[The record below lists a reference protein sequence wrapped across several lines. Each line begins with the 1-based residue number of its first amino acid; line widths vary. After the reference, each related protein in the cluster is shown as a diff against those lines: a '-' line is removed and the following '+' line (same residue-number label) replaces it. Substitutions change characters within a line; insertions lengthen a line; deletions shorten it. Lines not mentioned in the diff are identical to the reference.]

1 MSLIPF
7 VEKKHCHFKELH
19 FTGVTYYL
27 EYLNYLISLTYGEPL
42 QMRLR
47 LFQLLFIP
55 LLLTGILFAQE
66 ENKEKKDPLQK
77 ENFSGLK
84 WRNIGPALT
93 SGRIADFAVNPKNI
107 SEYYVAVASGHIWK
121 TTNAGITYE
130 PVFENYGA
138 YSIGCVTIDPN
149 NHHVVWAGTGENNHQ
164 RALGY
169 GNGVYKSV
177 DGGKSWKN
185 MGLKDSRQ
193 IGDIIIDPRNSNKVF
208 VAAEGSVWGPG
219 GERGLYKSVDGGKN
233 WKKVL
238 EISTHTGVNNVIF
251 DPRNPDIMYATS
263 EQRRRHVY
271 GKIGGGPESAVYKS
285 EDGGETWEKI
295 MKGLPQ
301 VHLGGM
307 GIDISPV
314 NPDVVY
320 LIVEAAENQSGFYRS
335 TNRGATW
342 EKMSDYAASGQYFN
356 EIYCDPK
363 DVDKIY
369 SMDVVSRVS
378 TDGGRNWA
386 PLGLDARHVD
396 DHALWINP
404 SNTDHM
410 LIGGDGGVYESFD
423 GGKLWDFKENLP
435 VTQFYRVFADNS
447 EPFYN
452 VYGGTQDNSSMGG
465 PSRTISSDGIVN
477 SDWFITNGGDG
488 FWSAV
493 DPENPD
499 IVYAE
504 SQYGGMVRY
513 DKKSGEAI
521 DMRPEPG
528 KGENTYKWNWDTP
541 LLISPHKNTRLYTA
555 AQVVF
560 RSNDRGDSWD
570 VISPDLTTGKDR
582 NEFQVM
588 DKYWG
593 VDAVAKDRSTSLFGT
608 IVSLAESPA
617 KENLLFAG
625 TDDGLIQV
633 TEDAK
638 TWRKAGS
645 FPGVPEYTYVSDVLP
660 SRFNEN
666 VVYAAFNN
674 HKRDDFKPYILK
686 SEDKGKSWKPISA
699 TLPENGAVWS
709 IAEDYEN
716 PNLLFC
722 GTEFGFYFTID
733 GGKKWIKLG
742 NGLPD
747 IPVRDIFLHK
757 KQGDIVI
764 ATFGRGFYV
773 LDDYTPLRSVTNEL
787 LEKEDHVFG
796 VRDGLMYIETAGRY
810 GTGNTYYKAPNP
822 DFGVNITYY
831 IKEVPKTL
839 KDIRKAKEAELF
851 KEGKP
856 IPIPTNA
863 ELEAEQREVAPYVM
877 VWIDDETGQTVRKL
891 TKPASKGVQRINW
904 DLKYQSVATLKAD
917 KFNANMKTQSSNLVM
932 PGKFSVSM
940 FIVDR
945 DGVAPLGERVEFNA
959 VALRNTTLPA
969 ADRAELV
976 KFQSDVREI
985 SRVVRGTYEYL
996 NDLIKKVNGLKQ
1008 SALHSPGTGTELLG
1022 RADRILDTLYSVLSK
1037 FERSSNFPSAE
1048 ENPPSPVTINER
1060 LNTLLWTHWRST
1072 SGLTK
1077 NERVAYD
1084 VLMSEFPPLY
1094 QIIKKMAEV
1103 DVKNFEAELEII
1115 GGYLTPG
1122 KLPELWNK

>member
-1 MSLIPF
+1 MRFKFLHLLI
-7 VEKKHCHFKELH
+7 
-19 FTGVTYYL
+19 
-27 EYLNYLISLTYGEPL
+27 
-42 QMRLR
+42 
-47 LFQLLFIP
+47 IP
-55 LLLTGILFAQE
+55 LLFSSVLFAQE
-66 ENKEKKDPLQK
+66 EEKEKKDPLQK
-77 ENFSGLK
+77 ESFSGLK

-93 SGRIADFAVNPKNI
+93 SGRISDFAVNPKNN
-107 SEYYVAVASGHIWK
+107 SEYFVAVGSGHVWK
-121 TTNAGITYE
+121 TTNAGTTFE
-130 PVFENYGA
+130 PVFENQGA
-138 YSIGCVTIDPN
+138 YSIGCVTLDPN
-149 NHHVVWAGTGENNHQ
+149 NQHVVWVGTGENTHQ

-193 IGDIIIDPRNSNKVF
+193 IGDIIIDPRNSNIVF

-219 GERGLYKSVDGGKN
+219 GDRGLYKTIDGGKT

-238 EISTHTGVNNVIF
+238 EISTNTGVNNITF
-251 DPRNPDIMYATS
+251 DPRNPNILYATS

-285 EDGGETWEKI
+285 EDGGETWDKI
-295 MKGLPQ
+295 MKGLPS

-314 NPDVVY
+314 NPDVIY

-342 EKMSDYAASGQYFN
+342 ERMSDYASSGQYFN
-356 EIYCDPK
+356 EIFCDPK
-363 DVDKIY
+363 DVDKVY
-369 SMDVVSRVS
+369 SMEVVSRVT
-378 TDGGRNWA
+378 TDAGKTWV
-386 PLGLDARHVD
+386 PLGVNDRHVD

-404 SNTDHM
+404 QNTNHL
-410 LIGGDGGVYESFD
+410 LIGGDGGIYESFD

-447 EPFYN
+447 TPFYN

-504 SQYGGMVRY
+504 SQYAGMVRY

-521 DMRPEPG
+521 DIRPEPG
-528 KGENTYKWNWDTP
+528 KGEKTYKWNWDTP
-541 LLISPHKNTRLYTA
+541 LFISPHKNTRLYTA
-555 AQVVF
+555 ANMVF
-560 RSNDRGDSWD
+560 RTDDRGNNWE
-570 VISPDLTTGKDR
+570 VISPDLTTGIDR
-582 NEFQVM
+582 NTFPVM

-617 KENLLFAG
+617 KENLLYAG
-625 TDDGLIQV
+625 TDDGLIQI

-666 VVYAAFNN
+666 VVYASFNN

-686 SEDKGKSWKPISA
+686 SEDKGKSWKSISA
-699 TLPENGAVWS
+699 TLPENGSVWS
-709 IAEDYEN
+709 LAEDFEN
-716 PNLLFC
+716 PNLLFA
-722 GTEFGFYFTID
+722 GTEFGFFFTVD
-733 GGKKWIKLG
+733 GGNKWLKLQ

-757 KQGDIVI
+757 REGDIVI
-764 ATFGRGFYV
+764 ATFGRGFYI
-773 LDDYTPLRSVTNEL
+773 LDNYTPLRKVTNEML
-787 LEKEDHVFG
+787 SQDAFLFDAK
-796 VRDGLMYIETAGRY
+796 DGLMYIEMAGRY
-810 GTGNTYYKAPNP
+810 GTGSTYYKASNP
-822 DFGVNITYY
+822 DFGVTFTYF

-839 KDIRKAKEAELF
+839 KDIRKEKEDALF
-851 KEGKP
+851 KDGKP
-856 IPIPTNA
+856 IPIPSDADLNI
-863 ELEAEQREVAPYVM
+863 ENREVAPYLVFS
-877 VWIDDETGQTVRKL
+877 ITDEKGNEVKKL
-891 TKPASKGVQRINW
+891 TKSAGKGLQRINW
-904 DLKYQSVATLKAD
+904 DLRYSSISTLKAD
-917 KFNANMKTQSSNLVM
+917 KFNAAIRQQSSSLVM
-932 PGKFSVSM
+932 PGKYKVSM
-940 FIVDR
+940 MMITR
-945 DGVAPLGERVEFNA
+945 DGVKPLASPIEFNA

-969 ADRAELV
+969 EDRAELV
-976 KFQSDVREI
+976 AFQLKAGELTRT
-985 SRVVRGTYEYL
+985 VRGTYQYL
-996 NDLIKKVNGLKQ
+996 NDLIKLVTTLKQ
-1008 SALHSPGTGTELLG
+1008 SALITPGAGFELLSK
-1022 RADRILDTLYSVLSK
+1022 ADIILNALDKISLK
-1037 FERSSNFPSAE
+1037 FERRSNFPSTE

-1060 LNTLLWTHWRST
+1060 LSTLLYTHWRST
-1072 SGLTK
+1072 SKLTK
-1077 NERVAYD
+1077 NELTAYS
-1084 VLMSEFPPLY
+1084 VLVDEFPPIY
-1094 QIIKKMAEV
+1094 EEIKRLAEF
-1103 DVKNFEAELEII
+1103 DVKMLEAELDKL
-1115 GGYLTPG
+1115 GGHVAPG
-1122 KLPELWNK
+1122 KLPELKLK

>member
-1 MSLIPF
+1 
-7 VEKKHCHFKELH
+7 
-19 FTGVTYYL
+19 
-27 EYLNYLISLTYGEPL
+27 
-42 QMRLR
+42 MRLR
-47 LFQLLFIP
+47 LIHLLVVP
-55 LLLTGILFAQE
+55 LLLTGILFAQDE
-66 ENKEKKDPLQK
+66 EKEKKDPLQK

-84 WRNIGPALT
+84 WRSIGPALT
-93 SGRIADFAVNPKNI
+93 SGRISDFAVNPKNI
-107 SEYYVAVASGHIWK
+107 SEYYVAVSSGHIWK
-121 TTNAGITYE
+121 TVNAGITFE
-130 PVFENYGA
+130 PIFDNYGA
-138 YSIGCVTIDPN
+138 YSMACVTLDPN
-149 NHHVVWAGTGENNHQ
+149 NHHVVWVGTGENNHQ

-193 IGDIIIDPRNSNKVF
+193 IGDIVIDPRNSNVVF

-219 GERGLYKSVDGGKN
+219 GERGLYKTVDGGKN

-238 EISTHTGVNNVIF
+238 EISSHTGVNNVTF

-295 MKGLPQ
+295 MKGLPN

-342 EKMSDYAASGQYFN
+342 EKMSDYASSGQYFN
-356 EIYCDPK
+356 EIICDPK

-378 TDGGRNWA
+378 TDAGKTWV

-404 SNTDHM
+404 LNTDHII
-410 LIGGDGGVYESFD
+410 IGGDGGIYESFD
-423 GGKLWDFKENLP
+423 GGILWDFKENLP
-435 VTQFYRVFADNS
+435 VTQFYRVFADNA

-465 PSRTISSDGIVN
+465 PSRTTSSDGIVN

-504 SQYGGMVRY
+504 SQYAGMVRY

-521 DMRPEPG
+521 DIRPEPG
-528 KGENTYKWNWDTP
+528 KGEKTYKWNWDTP
-541 LLISPHKNTRLYTA
+541 LFISPHKNTRLYTA

-560 RSNDRGDSWD
+560 RTDDRGDSWE

-582 NEFQVM
+582 NEFPLM

-617 KENLLFAG
+617 KENLLYAG

-686 SEDKGKSWKPISA
+686 SEDKGKSWKQISA
-699 TLPENGAVWS
+699 TLPENGSVWS
-709 IAEDYEN
+709 LAEDFEN

-722 GTEFGFYFTID
+722 GTEFGFFFTVD

-747 IPVRDIFLHK
+747 IPVRDIHLQK
-757 KQGDIVI
+757 KHGDIVI
-764 ATFGRGFYV
+764 ATFGRGFYII
-773 LDDYTPLRSVTNEL
+773 DDYTPLRSVTNKL
-787 LEKEDHVFG
+787 LEKDAHIFG
-796 VRDGLMYIETAGRY
+796 VRDGLMYIEAAGRY

-822 DFGVNITYY
+822 EFGVNITYY

-856 IPIPTNA
+856 VPIPTDA
-863 ELEAEQREVAPYVM
+863 ELGAEKREVAPYVL
-877 VWIDDETGQTVRKL
+877 VWIEDEAGQTVRKL
-891 TKPASKGVQRINW
+891 TKPAVKGVQRINW
-904 DLKYQSVATLKAD
+904 DLKFQSVTTLKAD
-917 KFNANMKTQSSNLVM
+917 KFNANMRTQSSNLVM
-932 PGKFSVSM
+932 PGKFSVTM
-940 FIVDR
+940 FMVDR
-945 DGVAPLGERVEFNA
+945 NGVSPLGERVQFNA
-959 VALRNTTLPA
+959 VALRYTTLPA

-976 KFQSDVREI
+976 KFQSDVREV

-1008 SALHSPGTGTELLG
+1008 SALHSPGTGTEMLT
-1022 RADRILDTLYSVLSK
+1022 RADRILDTLNVLLLK
-1037 FERSSNFPSAE
+1037 FERNSNFPSAE

-1060 LNTLLWTHWRST
+1060 LTTLLWTHWRST
-1072 SGLTK
+1072 SGVTK

-1084 VLMSEFPPLY
+1084 VLTTEFPPLY
-1094 QIIKKMAEV
+1094 EAIKKLAEV
-1103 DVKNFEAELEII
+1103 DVKNLEAELDSV
-1115 GGYLTPG
+1115 GGYLTPD
-1122 KLPELWNK
+1122 KLPDLWMK